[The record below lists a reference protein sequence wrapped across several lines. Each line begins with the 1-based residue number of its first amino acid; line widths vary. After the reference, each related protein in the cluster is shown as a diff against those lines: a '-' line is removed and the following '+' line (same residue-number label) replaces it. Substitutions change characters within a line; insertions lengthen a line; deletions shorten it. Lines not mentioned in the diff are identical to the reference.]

1 MRLAELLLEGSEWTP
16 AALDSALA
24 EGTERT
30 IPLPR
35 AVPVV
40 VLYWTAWAPQGG
52 TMQFRPD
59 VYGRD
64 AAVLRGLEAP
74 FVFNWTT
81 PD

>member
-1 MRLAELLLEGSEWTP
+1 
-16 AALDSALA
+16 
-24 EGTERT
+24 
-30 IPLPR
+30 
-35 AVPVV
+35 VV